1 MLGVCGLVLATGAA
15 ITWLA
20 HRSASTSTE
29 ALARSLFA
37 EVSSH
42 AATQS
47 QAYVVRAAPLVESLV
62 HLAND
67 GLAIDDS
74 DRLAL
79 QLLAVLKSNEGL
91 SWVSFG
97 EESGRFTG
105 AYRPVEGGLRINQ
118 SRIVD
123 GRTQLVEHDVLP
135 DGSRRVHRRES
146 DTGYDP
152 RTRPF
157 YQKAKQA
164 GRLVWIPPYV
174 FYDQRIP
181 GVSCAAPVYDAQGQL
196 RGVISVDFVLQALSD
211 FVSRLSV
218 SEHSQI
224 FLFTA
229 DEVLLAHEKLNTS
242 KPGDSTADANL
253 ITLATAEDSLLDSMR
268 KHLQPIAASAR
279 GEPTFRFFE
288 FDDQGMDYYASTTPF
303 KVGDDLTWIVGAV
316 APKSDFLG
324 GVWRSQALALGIGA
338 LAMLIAMLLA
348 AALARR
354 VSGPVLSLIGFMQR
368 VGDGDLEAQANFS
381 GSREF
386 QQLSHALNRMI
397 ADLRDRLRLRHS
409 LGIAMDVQ
417 KRLLPQQPPQPR
429 GLDVAGHSTYCDE
442 TGGDYYDFLILDES
456 EPDTVLV
463 ALGDVMGHGVAAA
476 LVMAG
481 ARAVLRDRATSAGS
495 LAELMDR
502 LNRLLAADLDGTRF
516 MTMYLSIINAR
527 DGLLRWVSAGHDP
540 AIVYDPLT
548 DQFEE
553 VEGGEL
559 PLGILDNTEYEERS
573 YGPLRAGQIILIGTD
588 GVWEMPNEAG
598 EQFGKAR
605 LRDAIRVVA
614 SKPAEEIVGT
624 ILARLSDFR
633 GDCRPTDDVTFVII
647 KSAPVE
653 ADTESGPLATRLLAA
668 SKQGKCNGN

>member
-62 HLAND
+62 RLAND

-196 RGVISVDFVLQALSD
+196 RGIISVDFVLQALSD

-417 KRLLPQQPPQPR
+417 KRLLPQQPPRPR